1 MQTHSIGTSIAKNAV
16 ESDVN
21 ESILHQTKEKKSMK
35 EDRLSLSL
43 LELTSSIEEGA
54 EFIPLMSAEDEEKMH
69 KEEVP
74 EELPILPV
82 RNTVLF
88 PGVVLPIT
96 VGRDK
101 SINLIKDAHK
111 GDKII
116 GVFAQKD
123 QKYEEPDP
131 DSLFTVGTAARILKM
146 LKMPDGSSTI
156 IIQGT
161 RRIQIKEFTQVD
173 PYLKAKIE
181 PYAAD
186 NQKPKAKRFKALVS
200 SIKEMALK
208 IISESPNI
216 PTEASIAIKNI
227 ESPAFLINFI
237 SSNMQSPVKDKQT
250 LLETKL
256 LEDRANSLLGYLTKE
271 LQMLEI
277 KNDIQSKVRNDIDKQ
292 QREYFLSQ
300 QMKTIQDELGGNPM
314 EQEVQ
319 ELKERAAKKKW
330 DEKVAK
336 NFEKELAKIE
346 RMNPSG
352 MEYSVQLNY
361 LDTYLDLPWNEFT
374 KDKFDLKR
382 AQRILDRDHYGLTK
396 IKDRII
402 EHLAVLKLKGDMK
415 SPILC
420 FDGPPGVGKTSLG
433 KSIAEALGRKYVRM
447 SLGGLRDEAEI
458 RGHRKTYIGAMPG
471 RVIQN
476 LKKVGSANPVFVL
489 DELDKVGR
497 DGHGDPSSALLE
509 VLDPEQ
515 NATFYDN
522 FLEQEFDLSNTLFI
536 ATTNNIGAVHPALRD
551 RLEIIRLSGYTVE
564 EKIIIAVK
572 HLIPK
577 QLIEHGMKKG
587 DVKFSKKIIQFIIEG
602 YTRESGV
609 RQLEKRIAGVIRGKA
624 KQLALEEKDYS
635 TSISIEG
642 IEVLLGPG
650 HPKEKEGQHEVPG
663 VANGLAWTSVGG
675 EVLHIES
682 SITKGKGKLTL
693 TGNLGDVMKESAV
706 IALEYLKA
714 HAETLDLDQDIFN
727 NYNVH
732 IHVPEGAT
740 PKDGPSAGITIL
752 SALASIFTQRK
763 FKAKVAMTGEITL
776 RGKVLP
782 VGGIKEKILAAKR
795 VGLTEIIMSEQNEK
809 DLTEIEDI
817 YLKGISFHFVKNM
830 MDVIDLS
837 LEKGKVKNALK
848 VA

>member
-1 MQTHSIGTSIAKNAV
+1 
-16 ESDVN
+16 
-21 ESILHQTKEKKSMK
+21 MK
-35 EDRLSLSL
+35 EDALGLSL
-43 LELTSSIEEGA
+43 LELSGGIDEGT
-54 EFIPLMSAEDEEKMH
+54 EFIPLMSSEDEARMN

-74 EELPILPV
+74 EVLPILPV

-88 PGVVLPIT
+88 PGVVIPIT

-101 SINLIKDAHK
+101 SINLVKDAYK
-111 GDKII
+111 GDKGEKII
-116 GVFAQKD
+116 GVFAQND
-123 QKYEEPDP
+123 QTEEEPKP
-131 DSLFTVGTAARILKM
+131 EHIYGVGTVARILKI
-146 LKMPDGSSTI
+146 LKMPDGSSTV

-161 RRIQIKEFTQVD
+161 RRVKTLDYLQEE
-173 PYLKAKIE
+173 PYLKAKVE
-181 PYAAD
+181 PFAAD
-186 NQKPKAKRFKALVS
+186 QKRPKDKRFKALVGT
-200 SIKEMALK
+200 IKDMALR
-208 IISESPNI
+208 IINESPNI
-216 PTEASIAIKNI
+216 PSEASIAIKNI
-227 ESPAFLINFI
+227 DSPGFLINFI
-237 SSNMQSPVKDKQT
+237 SSNMQSSVQDKQR
-250 LLETKL
+250 LLEIETIEERATEL
-256 LEDRANSLLGYLTKE
+256 LAHLTKE

-300 QMKTIQDELGGNPM
+300 QMKTIQEELGGNPM
-314 EQEVQ
+314 EQEIQ
-319 ELKERAAKKKW
+319 DMKDRASKMKW
-330 DEKVAK
+330 DAKVQK
-336 NFEKELAKIE
+336 PFEKELAKLE
-346 RMNPSG
+346 RMNPSS

-361 LDTYLDLPWNEFT
+361 LDVLLDLPWNVFT
-374 KDKFDLKR
+374 RDKFDLKR

-433 KSIAEALGRKYVRM
+433 KSIAQALGRKYVRM

-476 LKKVGSANPVFVL
+476 LKKAGTANPVFVL

-515 NATFYDN
+515 NDSFYDN

-551 RLEIIRLSGYTVE
+551 RLEIIRLTGYTVE
-564 EKIIIAVK
+564 EKVNIAVK
-572 HLIPK
+572 HLIPR
-577 QLIEHGMKKG
+577 QLTEHGMKKS
-587 DVKFSKKIIQFIIEG
+587 DFKISKKLLQHLIES

-609 RQLEKRIAGVIRGKA
+609 RQLDKRIAALIRNKA
-624 KQLALEEKDYS
+624 KSLA
-635 TSISIEG
+635 IETKFESNVSVNEMQ
-642 IEVLLGPG
+642 ICLGPG
-650 HPKEKEGQHEVPG
+650 HPREKEDMHEVPG

-675 EVLHIES
+675 EVLNIET

-706 IALEYLKA
+706 IAVEFLKA
-714 HAETLDLDQDIFN
+714 NAHVLDLEQDVFN

-740 PKDGPSAGITIL
+740 PKDGPSAGITIM

-763 FKAKVAMTGEITL
+763 FKSKVAMTGEITL
-776 RGKVLP
+776 RGRVLP

-795 VGLTEIIMSEQNEK
+795 AGLNEIILSDQNEK
-809 DLTEIEDI
+809 DVKEIEEI
-817 YLKGISFHFVKNM
+817 YLKGVKFHYVKNM
-830 MDVIDLS
+830 IDLLELA
-837 LEKGKVKNALK
+837 LEKRQVKNALK